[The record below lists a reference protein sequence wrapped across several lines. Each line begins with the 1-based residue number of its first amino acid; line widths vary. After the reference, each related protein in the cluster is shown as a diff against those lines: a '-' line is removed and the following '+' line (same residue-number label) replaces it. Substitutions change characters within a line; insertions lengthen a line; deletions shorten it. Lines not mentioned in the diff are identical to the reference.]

1 MLLLELLSFVFV
13 FKKNL
18 FSVGLYLC
26 DLMCWQELSRAI
38 NNVMAMDA
46 DLSVDKIEINPSNVA
61 ATISATSQERI
72 QIAPAKKPKP
82 QTKPKPQKA
91 ADWDMWRQLQRRL

>member
-1 MLLLELLSFVFV
+1 LKVKVAGLNHIGLHYSVESQWSCLRS
-13 FKKNL
+13 L
-18 FSVGLYLC
+18 FEDIVSVC
-26 DLMCWQELSRAI
+26 VVMWWQELSRAI

-82 QTKPKPQKA
+82 QPKPKPQKA
-91 ADWDMWRQLQRRL
+91 GD